1 LRWGGITKLNFVPR
15 ERHFYELFKQQ
26 GQLVSEALGEL
37 SLSLS
42 EARSHHAKLREI
54 EHRCD
59 DVTHEIYTL
68 TNRTFVPP
76 IDQEDI
82 LHLAHSLDQVV
93 DLAEEASDKI
103 DLYAVS
109 SITDAANSFGQC
121 LAQAGSQ
128 LAIALERFS
137 ASEDLVPVLEE
148 IHRLENEGD
157 RITRQALQQLF
168 DSNHH
173 SAVDL
178 IKWKDIYALLE
189 STLDECE
196 SAAEILESIT
206 IKKA

>member
-1 LRWGGITKLNFVPR
+1 MEAEPQNDVLRISIARIGWQIGIPDLAV
-15 ERHFYELFKQQ
+15 QQ
-26 GQLVSEALGEL
+26 YKYMIK
-37 SLSLS
+37 
-42 EARSHHAKLREI
+42 H
-54 EHRCD
+54 
-59 DVTHEIYTL
+59 
-68 TNRTFVPP
+68 NR
-76 IDQEDI
+76 
-82 LHLAHSLDQVV
+82 SLDQVV

-109 SITDAANSFGQC
+109 SITDSANSFGQC